1 MKKEGQEHPAREHMT
16 KKRVRTIALC
26 TALAGTLSVGGILA
40 YFTDA
45 DTATNEFTVGNI
57 ELDLQEPDWNPD
69 TGKNMTPME
78 TVNKNP
84 QILNDGINDEFVFL
98 EVVVPRLELVTA
110 NPDGTKNPAKPTE
123 LFTYTVN
130 PGWTELTEEKKETE
144 NSVAHLYVW
153 GTKEECTIL
162 EKGVTT
168 GTLFDTVT
176 MANVVED
183 QGLEE
188 TSPEIVINAYG
199 IQTTDLDGGKT
210 SAQEVWTILNAQMPT
225 TDVEEQEDPNTD
237 VKDSNR
243 NSGNGAEE
251 NTGEEEQAETPG
263 TEPDAAEKPGTEGTK
278 PEPSKPEKQ

>member
-1 MKKEGQEHPAREHMT
+1 MIGGDFNELMRRREEYGVSKT
-16 KKRVRTIALC
+16 KLALE
-26 TALAGTLSVGGILA
+26 
-40 YFTDA
+40 A
-45 DTATNEFTVGNI
+45 DMSPRH
-57 ELDLQEPDWNPD
+57 LR
-69 TGKNMTPME
+69 
-78 TVNKNP
+78 
-84 QILNDGINDEFVFL
+84 
-98 EVVVPRLELVTA
+98 RLELGEVNLTEKMA
-110 NPDGTKNPAKPTE
+110 KQISDALDRLNPDSKLSMLIDYVRIRFITTDVRHIIKNILKLSE
-123 LFTYTVN
+123 KYMIH
-130 PGWTELTEEKKETE
+130 EEWGRYGYEEHYEIE
-144 NSVAHLYVW
+144 NSVTHLYVW

-210 SAQEVWTILNAQMPT
+210 SAQEVWTILSSQMPT

-263 TEPDAAEKPGTEGTK
+263 TEPDAAEKPGTEDTK
-278 PEPSKPEKQ
+278 PETSKPEKQ